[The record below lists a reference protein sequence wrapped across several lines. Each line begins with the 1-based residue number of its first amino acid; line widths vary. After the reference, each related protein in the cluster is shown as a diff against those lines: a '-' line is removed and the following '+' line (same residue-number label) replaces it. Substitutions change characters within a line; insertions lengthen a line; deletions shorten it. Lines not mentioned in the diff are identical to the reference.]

1 GGERLQLGGL
11 GKWLVGG
18 VVQFVESGAVVV
30 ELTGCGVE
38 LVWGSGDDV
47 LNAGHDAARQGCAT
61 GLGLVLSRLGV
72 VGEAVGFPSVERAT
86 GGPWGPELVLVDEGR
101 GDGEVSVP
109 EDDLVG
115 FHESGGLEWNAGDSG
130 DVLVFVDA
138 GTVQAG
144 VRPAQALKELIG

>member
-1 GGERLQLGGL
+1 
-11 GKWLVGG
+11 
-18 VVQFVESGAVVV
+18 
-30 ELTGCGVE
+30 
-38 LVWGSGDDV
+38 
-47 LNAGHDAARQGCAT
+47 
-61 GLGLVLSRLGV
+61 
-72 VGEAVGFPSVERAT
+72 
-86 GGPWGPELVLVDEGR
+86 GPWGPELVLVDEGR

-144 VRPAQALKELIG
+144 VRPAQALKELIGRVLADLGGGVADGVVLGVLFCPRGEGGRDFGQYVQALLIIGDRARQGADL

>member
-1 GGERLQLGGL
+1 VTAAVHCEPCLELVFGDFGGVGVFVGGEVVVDAVELGGERLQLGGL
-11 GKWLVGG
+11 GKWWVGG
-18 VVQFVESGAVVV
+18 VVQFVGSGAVVV

-72 VGEAVGFPSVERAT
+72 VGEAVGFPLVERAT

-109 EDDLVG
+109 ED
-115 FHESGGLEWNAGDSG
+115 
-130 DVLVFVDA
+130 
-138 GTVQAG
+138 
-144 VRPAQALKELIG
+144 